1 MTRCEA
7 KHPLTQEQCVA
18 EAGHAAPHDL
28 PSRAERPLAEKQ
40 AQIMSINADLHALL
54 PAWAAKGFPP
64 EAMIAEC
71 MHFAIACARAAGMP
85 EKTLVQSFLG
95 MSGPADM
102 PVNPSAKQCI
112 AYVASVLL
120 GVDVIQMRAEDVPRP
135 SPESQPS

>member
-18 EAGHAAPHDL
+18 EAGHDKPHDL

-54 PAWAAKGFPP
+54 PVWAAKGFPP
-64 EAMIAEC
+64 EAMICELL
-71 MHFAIACARAAGMP
+71 HFTIASARAAGMP
-85 EKTLVQSFLG
+85 EKTLIQSFVG
-95 MSGPADM
+95 MSSPEDM
-102 PVNPSAKQCI
+102 PVDPSAKQCI

-120 GVDVIQMRAEDVPRP
+120 DLDVIQMRTDEVPRP
-135 SPESQPS
+135 SPERPSS